1 MSASSIFNHVLGPV
15 MHGPSSSHTAASF
28 HIGRMARSAL
38 GEKPVDVD
46 IAFDPGGS
54 YAEVY
59 RQQGSDKAFAMGI
72 MGWAITDPRYSTA
85 LESARKEGV
94 GLTFTVR
101 PLRERDHP
109 NIAEVTLTGGS
120 GRKVSVCARSVGGG
134 AVELTSIEGIGL
146 SSHGDAWELVVLAGE
161 DALGMI
167 RSAAEGLC
175 LAPSY
180 PREGTHEGFS
190 VFHARCLDRP
200 PEELLEN
207 IRAHRSV
214 KDLWLLEPVFFP
226 VRGEPLF
233 RNASEM
239 VFYAE
244 REGISLGEAGMRYEA
259 VLLGLTLGE
268 VEEEMTRRFR
278 VMDDSVKEGLSG
290 EGLSMRLMSPVAG
303 GIMEA
308 ESSGRLALGGLHTRA
323 AARSMA
329 AMHVN
334 ASGGLVCAAPT
345 GGSAGTIPGVAVTLK
360 EEMGLSEREIARALF
375 AASSAGLVVSER
387 ATFAAEVAGCQVE
400 IGSAGAMAAAA
411 VVEYAGGSPAQA
423 CDAAAIFFQNWMGSV
438 CDPVQGFVEIPC
450 HTRNAVASSEAFVC
464 ADLVLGG
471 YVNPVPLDETVDAVL
486 SVGRM
491 LPRELRCT
499 VLGGLSLCP
508 SARGLKARRG

>member
-1 MSASSIFNHVLGPV
+1 
-15 MHGPSSSHTAASF
+15 
-28 HIGRMARSAL
+28 
-38 GEKPVDVD
+38 
-46 IAFDPGGS
+46 
-54 YAEVY
+54 
-59 RQQGSDKAFAMGI
+59 
-72 MGWAITDPRYSTA
+72 
-85 LESARKEGV
+85 
-94 GLTFTVR
+94 
-101 PLRERDHP
+101 
-109 NIAEVTLTGGS
+109 
-120 GRKVSVCARSVGGG
+120 
-134 AVELTSIEGIGL
+134 
-146 SSHGDAWELVVLAGE
+146 
-161 DALGMI
+161 
-167 RSAAEGLC
+167 
-175 LAPSY
+175 
-180 PREGTHEGFS
+180 
-190 VFHARCLDRP
+190 
-200 PEELLEN
+200 
-207 IRAHRSV
+207 

-323 AARSMA
+323 AARAMA

-508 SARGLKARRG
+508 SARGLKARRE